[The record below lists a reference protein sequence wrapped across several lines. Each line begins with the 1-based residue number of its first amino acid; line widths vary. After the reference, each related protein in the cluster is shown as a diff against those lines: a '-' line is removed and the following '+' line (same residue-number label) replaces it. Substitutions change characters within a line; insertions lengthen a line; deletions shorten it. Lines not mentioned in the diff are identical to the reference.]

1 MKDQY
6 IFHECKRHAIWSMEY
21 FAIEADSPEQAKEL
35 FLQAVKQGNQE
46 QYSQDDFELLIGDME
61 EIEGHE
67 VYDSNS
73 NLIYKEA

>member
-1 MKDQY
+1 
-6 IFHECKRHAIWSMEY
+6 MEY
-21 FAIEADSPEQAKEL
+21 FTIEADSPEQAKEL
-35 FLQAVKQGNQE
+35 FLQAVKEGNQE

-67 VYDSNS
+67 IYDSNS

>member
-1 MKDQY
+1 
-6 IFHECKRHAIWSMEY
+6 MEY

-35 FLQAVKQGNQE
+35 FLQAVKEGNQE

-67 VYDSNS
+67 IYDSNS

>member
-1 MKDQY
+1 
-6 IFHECKRHAIWSMEY
+6 MEY

>member
-1 MKDQY
+1 
-6 IFHECKRHAIWSMEY
+6 MEY

-35 FLQAVKQGNQE
+35 FLQAVKEGNQE

-67 VYDSNS
+67 VYDSSS